1 MNLSFNLYRLQSI
14 DTQYRKIT
22 RRLAQIEQILL
33 ADETVRAANEQKML
47 AEEAER
53 KIHSEIKEIQAR
65 SQEKKIKLE
74 LHQKSLFGG
83 KVRNPKELQDLQAES
98 EVLRRNIQ
106 KLEDEQLDVMLA
118 LETAQEAFKEADLAY
133 HRALDK
139 KASENSL
146 MLGEKSKLEVE
157 QQQLR
162 SQRQA
167 LTSPLPKQTL
177 DEYQALFKAK
187 GGRAVAEIVDDCC
200 EGCGVQLPPADIQAA
215 KSSGSLAHCKTCGR
229 ILYKA

>member
-106 KLEDEQLDVMLA
+106 KLEDEQLDAML
-118 LETAQEAFKEADLAY
+118 
-133 HRALDK
+133 
-139 KASENSL
+139 
-146 MLGEKSKLEVE
+146 
-157 QQQLR
+157 
-162 SQRQA
+162 
-167 LTSPLPKQTL
+167 
-177 DEYQALFKAK
+177 
-187 GGRAVAEIVDDCC
+187 EIVERDPNQK
-200 EGCGVQLPPADIQAA
+200 GFHLLPRRWVVERTFAWLDRFRRLS
-215 KSSGSLAHCKTCGR
+215 KDYEHDSSSSETVIYLASIRTMLR
-229 ILYKA
+229 RLTA